1 MRNSVT
7 ALAAALAL
15 LPVAACSSSGGG
27 SSSGG
32 VSSPGSS
39 SSAGI
44 NPSASTLVVGEFNPF
59 TGPDAAFGPEMVG
72 GCIPAIQLINADGGV
87 LGHKMSCVQ
96 EDTRGDPADA
106 VPAAQKMMATETS
119 LVGVLGPSSDEALA
133 TVPLLNTGN
142 VPMFVDTGQ
151 AAFDHTTDAYFWRI
165 TPADD
170 VKGYAMALWAHQAGY
185 TRAAA
190 VFGNDAGAQ
199 SDVPT
204 LVKAFTGLGGTIVYN
219 KPFALDQ
226 SSYRSEIESILA
238 AHPQVIFTEV
248 DPQTG
253 ATFLS
258 ELQQL
263 KGLLPVIGTEVSL
276 QAPWLKAVNT
286 AIGAGSMAKYFEGMQ
301 PYAPTTGPAWQ
312 TYNQAL
318 LASGSLVAKPASQW
332 SSDPYSMTYYDAV
345 NVMALAMLAAK
356 STSPAVFDKD
366 VMTVTEPGPGKTVV
380 TSFAAG
386 KAALL
391 AGKQIQYVGAGG
403 PIVFNQW
410 HNSTGAFEAAKYVNG
425 NLVLVGSVTAAQIA
439 AISK

>member
-1 MRNSVT
+1 MRLAVT
-7 ALAAALAL
+7 ALGAALAL
-15 LPVAACSSSGGG
+15 LSVAACGSSG
-27 SSSGG
+27 
-32 VSSPGSS
+32 GSS
-39 SSAGI
+39 SSA
-44 NPSASTLVVGEFNPF
+44 SMLVVGEFNPF
-59 TGPDAAFGPEMVG
+59 TGPDAAFGPEMNG
-72 GCIPAIQLINADGGV
+72 GCVPAIRLINADGGV
-87 LGHKMSCVQ
+87 LGHHMSCVQ

-133 TVPLLNTGN
+133 TVPLLNTGH

-170 VKGYAMALWAHQAGY
+170 VKGYAMALWAHKAGY
-185 TRAAA
+185 TRGAA

-204 LVKAFTGLGGTIVYN
+204 LVRAFTKLGGTIVYN

-226 SSYRSEIESILA
+226 SSYRSEVESIIA

-263 KGLLPVIGTEVSL
+263 HGLLPVIGTEVSL
-276 QAPWLKAVNT
+276 QAPWLKAVNG
-286 AIGAGSMAKYFEGMQ
+286 AIGAGSMARYFEGMQ
-301 PYAPTTGPAWQ
+301 PYAPPSGPAWQ
-312 TYNQAL
+312 TYNKAVL
-318 LASGSLVAKPASQW
+318 GSGSQVPKPSQW
-332 SSDPYSMTYYDAV
+332 SSDPYSMTYYDGV

-356 STSPAVFDKD
+356 STNPAVFNSD
-366 VMTVTEPGPGKTVV
+366 VMKVTEPGPARR
-380 TSFAAG
+380 S
-386 KAALL
+386 
-391 AGKQIQYVGAGG
+391 
-403 PIVFNQW
+403 
-410 HNSTGAFEAAKYVNG
+410 
-425 NLVLVGSVTAAQIA
+425 
-439 AISK
+439 

>member
-1 MRNSVT
+1 MRLTVT
-7 ALAAALAL
+7 ALGAALVL
-15 LPVAACSSSGGG
+15 VSVAACSSSGGG
-27 SSSGG
+27 SSS
-32 VSSPGSS
+32 P
-39 SSAGI
+39 
-44 NPSASTLVVGEFNPF
+44 ASTLVVGEFNPF

-72 GCIPAIQLINADGGV
+72 GCIPAIRLINADGGV

-106 VPAAQKMMATETS
+106 VPAAQKMIATETS

-133 TVPLLNTGN
+133 TVPLLNNGH

-170 VKGYAMALWAHQAGY
+170 VKGYAMALWAHAAGY

-190 VFGNDAGAQ
+190 VFGDDAGAQ

-204 LVKAFTGLGGTIVYN
+204 LVSAFTGLGGTIVYN

-226 SSYRSEIESILA
+226 SSYRSEIESLLA
-238 AHPQVIFTEV
+238 THPQVIFTET
-248 DPQTG
+248 DPQTA

-276 QAPWLKAVNT
+276 QTPYLKAVNT
-286 AIGAGSMAKYFEGMQ
+286 AIGSASMVKYFEGMQ
-301 PYAPTTGPAWQ
+301 PYAPPSGPAWQ
-312 TYNQAL
+312 TFNTAL
-318 LASGSLVAKPASQW
+318 LASKAQVPQPGQW
-332 SSDPYSMTYYDAV
+332 STDPYSMTYYDGV
-345 NVMALAMLAAK
+345 NVMALAMLAAH
-356 STSPAVFDKD
+356 STNPADFNKYV
-366 VMTVTEPGPGKTVV
+366 TAVTEPGAGKTVV

-386 KAALL
+386 KAALA

-410 HNSTGAFEAAKYVNG
+410 HNSTGAFEAAKYVSG
-425 NLVLVGSVTAAQIA
+425 NIQLVGSVTAAQIA
-439 AISK
+439 AISH

>member
-1 MRNSVT
+1 MRLAVT
-7 ALAAALAL
+7 ALAAVLALAS
-15 LPVAACSSSGGG
+15 VAACSSSGSG
-27 SSSGG
+27 SS
-32 VSSPGSS
+32 GSS
-39 SSAGI
+39 A
-44 NPSASTLVVGEFNPF
+44 PPSTLVVGEFNPF

-72 GCIPAIQLINADGGV
+72 GCIPAIRLINADGGV
-87 LGHKMSCVQ
+87 MGHKMSCVQ

-106 VPAAQKMMATETS
+106 VPAAQKMIATETS

-133 TVPLLNTGN
+133 TVPILNN
-142 VPMFVDTGQ
+142 AHVPMFVDTGQ

-170 VKGYAMALWAHQAGY
+170 VKGYAMAIWAHKAGY

-204 LVKAFTGLGGTIVYN
+204 LVSAFTELGGTIVYN

-226 SSYRSEIESILA
+226 SSYRSEVESILA
-238 AHPQVIFTEV
+238 AKPQVIFTEV

-276 QAPWLKAVNT
+276 QTPWLKAVNT
-286 AIGAGSMAKYFEGMQ
+286 AIGGAAMAKYFEGMQ
-301 PYAPTTGPAWQ
+301 PYAPTTGPAWK
-312 TYNQAL
+312 TFNTAL
-318 LASGSLVAKPASQW
+318 LASKAQVPQPGQW
-332 SSDPYSMTYYDAV
+332 SSDPYSMTYYDGV
-345 NVMALAMLAAK
+345 NIMALAMLAAH

-366 VMTVTEPGPGKTVV
+366 ITAVTEPGPGKTVV

-386 KAALL
+386 KAALA

-410 HNSTGAFEAAKYVNG
+410 HNSTGAFEAAQYVSG
-425 NLVLVGSVTAAQIA
+425 NVNLVGSVTAAQIA

>member
-1 MRNSVT
+1 MRIAVT
-7 ALAAALAL
+7 AVGAALAL
-15 LPVAACSSSGGG
+15 VAVGACGGSGGG
-27 SSSGG
+27 A
-32 VSSPGSS
+32 
-39 SSAGI
+39 SA
-44 NPSASTLVVGEFNPF
+44 PATLVVGEFNPF

-72 GCIPAIQLINADGGV
+72 GCIPAVKLINASGGV
-87 LGHKMSCVQ
+87 LGHHLSCVQ

-106 VPAAQKMMATETS
+106 VPAAQKMMATESS

-133 TVPLLNTGN
+133 TVPLLNQGK

-170 VKGYAMALWAHQAGY
+170 VKGYALALWAHKAGY

-204 LVKAFTGLGGTIVYN
+204 LVTAFTRLGGTIVYN

-226 SSYRSEIESILA
+226 SSYRSEIENLLA

-253 ATFLS
+253 ATLLS

-263 KGLLPVIGTEVSL
+263 HGLIPVVGTEVTL
-276 QAPWLKAVNT
+276 QAPWLKAVSG
-286 AIGAGSMAKYFEGMQ
+286 AIGAAAMARYFEGMQ
-301 PYAPTTGPAWQ
+301 PYAPPAGPAWQ
-312 TYNQAL
+312 AYNRSL
-318 LASGSLVAKPASQW
+318 VASGSQVPKPGQW
-332 SSDPYSMTYYDAV
+332 SSDPYSMTYYDGV
-345 NVMALAMLAAK
+345 NVMALAMIAAK
-356 STSPAVFDKD
+356 STSPAGFNKD
-366 VMTVTEPGPGKTVV
+366 IMKVTEPGPGKTVV
-380 TSFAAG
+380 TTFATG
-386 KAALL
+386 KAALR

-403 PIVFNQW
+403 PIVFNRW
-410 HNSTGAFEAAKYVNG
+410 HNSTGAFEAARYEHG
-425 NLVLVGSVTAAQIA
+425 NIVLVGSVSAAQIA
-439 AISK
+439 ALSR

>member
-1 MRNSVT
+1 MRLAVT
-7 ALAAALAL
+7 TLAAALAL
-15 LPVAACSSSGGG
+15 LSAAACSSSGG
-27 SSSGG
+27 
-32 VSSPGSS
+32 SS
-39 SSAGI
+39 SSSSS
-44 NPSASTLVVGEFNPF
+44 SASTLVVGEFNPF
-59 TGPDAAFGPEMVG
+59 TGPDASFGPEMVG
-72 GCIPAIQLINADGGV
+72 GCIPATRLINADGGV
-87 LGHKMSCVQ
+87 LGHKMKCVQ

-133 TVPLLNTGN
+133 TVPLLNTGH

-151 AAFDHTTDAYFWRI
+151 AAFDHPTAAYFWRI

-204 LVKAFTGLGGTIVYN
+204 LARAFTGLGGTIVYN

-226 SSYRSEIESILA
+226 SSYRSEVESILA

-263 KGLLPVIGTEVSL
+263 KGLMPVIGTEVSL

-286 AIGAGSMAKYFEGMQ
+286 AIGAGSMVKYFEGMQ
-301 PYAPTTGPAWQ
+301 PDAQRGGPAWQ
-312 TYNQAL
+312 TYSQAL
-318 LASGSLVAKPASQW
+318 LASGSQVAKPASQW

-345 NVMALAMLAAK
+345 NVMALAMLAAN
-356 STSPAVFDKD
+356 STRPAAFDKD
-366 VMTVTEPGPGKTVV
+366 VMTATAPGPGKTVV
-380 TSFAAG
+380 TSCAAG
-386 KAALL
+386 KAALA
-391 AGKQIQYVGAGG
+391 AGKHIQYVGAGG
-403 PIVFNQW
+403 PIVFNQS

-425 NLVLVGSVTAAQIA
+425 NLVLVGSVSAAQIA
-439 AISK
+439 AISR